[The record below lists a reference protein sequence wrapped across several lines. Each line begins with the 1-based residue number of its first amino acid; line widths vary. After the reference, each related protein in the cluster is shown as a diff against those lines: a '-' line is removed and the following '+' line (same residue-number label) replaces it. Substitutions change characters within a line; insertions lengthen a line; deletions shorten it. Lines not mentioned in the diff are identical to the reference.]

1 MLEPERHSLSSQVP
15 KHSMDFSQVAETI
28 TMLALTI
35 AQIETSMK
43 DGDKS
48 VDILTSGFS
57 DLAKNSKDIIREASK
72 FTPDSVNNTE
82 IQKNII
88 HAAKDIE
95 KRLQQ
100 AVISFQFYDRL
111 TQRLDHASQSL
122 EKIGHL
128 IANPNER
135 YKKDAWR
142 KAQED
147 IKSSY
152 TMEAERIMFE
162 HIMRGQT
169 IAEAL
174 EIYQHQF
181 SKSKQESYD
190 TDDEVELF

>member
-15 KHSMDFSQVAETI
+15 KHSLDFSQVAETI

-35 AQIETSMK
+35 AQIENSMR

-48 VDILTSGFS
+48 VNFLTNGFS
-57 DLAKNSKDIIREASK
+57 DLAKNSKDIIEEA
-72 FTPDSVNNTE
+72 NNLPNENGE
-82 IQKNII
+82 IKEKII
-88 HAAKDIE
+88 LAAQGIDN
-95 KRLQQ
+95 RLQQ

-111 TQRLDHASQSL
+111 TQRLEHASQSL
-122 EKIGHL
+122 ERIGHL
-128 IANPNER
+128 IANSSER
-135 YKKDAWR
+135 YKKDAWK
-142 KAQED
+142 KAQQD

-162 HIMRGQT
+162 HIMRGRT

-181 SKSKQESYD
+181 STDEHDNFDS
-190 TDDEVELF
+190 DDEIELF

>member
-35 AQIETSMK
+35 AQIETSMR

-48 VDILTSGFS
+48 VNFLTGGFS
-57 DLAKNSKDIIREASK
+57 DLAKNSKDIIKEANKLS
-72 FTPDSVNNTE
+72 NNPNE
-82 IQKNII
+82 NVAIKENII
-88 HAAKDIE
+88 HAAQDIDE
-95 KRLQQ
+95 RLQQ

-122 EKIGHL
+122 ERIGHL
-128 IANPNER
+128 IADSNER
-135 YKKDAWR
+135 YQKDAWK
-142 KAQED
+142 KAQQE

-162 HIMRGQT
+162 HIMRGRT

-181 SKSKQESYD
+181 SKSEHDSFD
-190 TDDEVELF
+190 TDDEVQLF